1 MTNYKNH
8 TKDQLPEILKS
19 KLAQVKHSIKE
30 MRSVAVAYSGGVD
43 STLLLDIAYS
53 VLGNRAVAIYAESP
67 LQPERERNEVLN
79 FTRKLGVKL
88 LAFEMD
94 ELKHDAFKSNPP
106 NRCYYCKSLIFSK
119 IKEIAKENQIQF
131 VVDGSNHDDQI
142 DYRPGVKALHEKGIR
157 SPLQEAGLTKDEIR
171 KISKYRNLPTW
182 DKDALACL
190 ATRIPF
196 GEAVTKDK
204 LKMID
209 KAEEELINRG
219 FRNVRARF
227 YGKTVKIEVRND
239 QVEWFSDKTLYNE
252 VLRSMQSIGFTNIEI
267 DPMGY
272 RQGSMNERGSIMNN
286 E

>member
-8 TKDQLPEILKS
+8 TKAQLPEILKS
-19 KLAQVKHSIKE
+19 KLARVKHSIKE
-30 MRSVAVAYSGGVD
+30 MRRVAVAYSGGVD

-53 VLGNRAVAIYAESP
+53 VLGNKAVAIYAESP
-67 LQPERERNEVLN
+67 LQPERERKEVLN

-94 ELKHDAFKSNPP
+94 ELKHAAFKNNPP

-119 IKEIAKENQIQF
+119 IKEIARENNIQF
-131 VVDGSNHDDQI
+131 VVDGSNYDDQI
-142 DYRPGVKALHEKGIR
+142 DYRPGVKALREKGIR

-171 KISKYRNLPTW
+171 KISKFRNLPTW

-196 GEAVTKDK
+196 GEAVTKGK

-209 KAEEELINRG
+209 KAEEELIHKG

-239 QVEWFSDKTLYNE
+239 QVERFSDKTLYNE
-252 VLRSMQSIGFTNIEI
+252 VLRSMQSIGFCNIEI

-272 RQGSMNERGSIMNN
+272 RQGSMNGRDL
-286 E
+286 

>member
-142 DYRPGVKALHEKGIR
+142 DYRPGVKALREKGIR

-272 RQGSMNERGSIMNN
+272 RQGSMNES
-286 E
+286 ESD

>member
-142 DYRPGVKALHEKGIR
+142 DYRPGVKALREKGIR

-272 RQGSMNERGSIMNN
+272 RQGSMNERDL
-286 E
+286 